1 MRYLVIGAGGTGGCI
16 GAYMTEVGKDVT
28 LIARGEHLKKI
39 QSVGLK
45 LETASK
51 DRIISLV
58 KVCDTAH
65 YTEEP
70 DVIFVCVKSYS
81 LEETIPF
88 IKRIAGK
95 DTVVIPILNVYGT
108 GRRLQEMLPDLLV
121 TDGCIYISANIKEPG
136 IIQIHGEIFRVVFG
150 VRDRSEYRPVLKQIE
165 QDLNDSGI
173 VGILSDN
180 IQRDTLQKFSYVSA
194 MAACGLYYN
203 VEAMQMQRSGEIR
216 DMFILL
222 VREIEAL
229 AEATGIQFETDMVQ
243 TNLEILDNLA
253 PSAVTSM
260 QRDIAQGKES
270 EIDGLI
276 FEVIRTGRKYGL
288 SMPTYEQVAE
298 KFGFHVD

>member
-216 DMFILL
+216 KMFILL

>member
-1 MRYLVIGAGGTGGCI
+1 MRYLVIGAGGTGGGI
-16 GAYMTEVGKDVT
+16 WGYMTEVGKDVT

-194 MAACGLYYN
+194 MAAGGLYYN